1 MFTSPKFRYL
11 PCYFVVRPNS
21 DAVQSQ
27 PETYMKAQK
36 SLLFALAS
44 VAVVALLHL
53 IPVYAGYPIEP
64 VVLLTARWWAIGAL
78 CIYGFTARSLT
89 TWILISMVI
98 GMAVG
103 FDFPQVGGN
112 LEILSKIFIQLIKTV
127 IAPLLLSTLVVGIAG
142 QSNAQSV
149 GRMSAKAFTYFI
161 IATSIALAIG
171 LGAINL
177 SRAGDGI
184 QNKAA
189 VSAVVDV
196 PASALTATV
205 DSVKNTCKL
214 SYNGKE
220 VTPPANKVK
229 QDWKQVVLHIFPEN
243 AAKMIYEG
251 AVLQIVVFSLIF
263 GFALRQVN
271 DHHRLLM
278 LEWLEALGE
287 VMFKFTNIIMYFAP
301 FAVGGAMAYTIGT
314 MGFEVVGN
322 LVKLL
327 ATLYAALV
335 IFIIAVF
342 IPVLLIFRIPIRK
355 FFEAIYEPASLA
367 FATASSEA
375 AFPKAMTAM
384 ENFGVPRK
392 IVSFVLPTGYSF
404 NLDGSTLYL
413 SLASVFCAQAAGI
426 EMPWQTQLALMGTLL
441 LTSKGVAGVPRASLV
456 ILAGTVSQFNIPEWP
471 IAVILGVDALMDMGR
486 TCVNLMG
493 NCLAS
498 AVVARWEGEFDP
510 PE

>member
-1 MFTSPKFRYL
+1 
-11 PCYFVVRPNS
+11 
-21 DAVQSQ
+21 
-27 PETYMKAQK
+27 MKAQR

-44 VAVVALLHL
+44 IAVVAGLHL
-53 IPVYAGYPIEP
+53 LPIYAGLPLEP

-78 CIYGFTARSLT
+78 CIYGFASRKLT

-98 GMAVG
+98 GMAIG
-103 FDFPQVGGN
+103 FDFPALGAN
-112 LEILSKIFIQLIKTV
+112 LEVLSKIFIQLIKTV

-149 GRMSAKAFTYFI
+149 GRMSAKAFTYFL
-161 IATSIALAIG
+161 IATSIALVIG

-177 SRAGDGI
+177 TKAGEGI
-184 QNKAA
+184 VNKA
-189 VSAVVDV
+189 SISSTVDM
-196 PASALTATV
+196 PASNLIASV
-205 DSVKNTCKL
+205 DSIKGTYKL
-214 SYNGKE
+214 SLNGKE
-220 VTPPANKVK
+220 VTPPATKVK

-243 AAKMIYEG
+243 VAKMVYDG
-251 AVLQIVVFSLIF
+251 AVLQIVIFSLIF

-271 DHHRLLM
+271 EPHRIMM
-278 LEWLEALGE
+278 LGWLEALGE

-327 ATLYAALV
+327 ATLYMALI
-335 IFIIAVF
+335 IFILVVF
-342 IPVLLIFRIPIRK
+342 IPVLLIFKIPIRK

-413 SLASVFCAQAAGI
+413 SLASIFCAQAAG
-426 EMPWQTQLALMGTLL
+426 MSMSWQTQLALMGTLL